1 MLRGLGKGGLGGGR
15 GKGRG
20 GGGGGGGGEALRVVG
35 GTKQKGLQIWEG
47 TRTLGTKV
55 LGDFAVA
62 NS

>member
-1 MLRGLGKGGLGGGR
+1 M
-15 GKGRG
+15 
-20 GGGGGGGGEALRVVG
+20 GGEALRVVG

-62 NS
+62 KS